1 MKETLLTVKNLSVSY
16 SKTEAIKDVSF
27 EVEKGDFVCIIGQN
41 GGGKTT
47 LINTILGFLKQNSGE
62 IKINTKNISFVPQN
76 ASVDKNFPI
85 TVIETVLSAF
95 LKNGIHLFKF
105 FSKKEKEN
113 AKSFLKQIGL
123 ENNSE
128 KLINELSGGEFQRLL
143 IARALAS
150 NPEILILDEP
160 TSNVDAI
167 SKEKIYRVLK
177 DLNAKGITII
187 MVTHDLDNITH
198 LANRIISINHS
209 VSSYK
214 IKNAENSFLEV
225 RDV

>member
-16 SKTEAIKDVSF
+16 SKTEAIKDVAF

-198 LANRIISINHS
+198 LTNRIISINHS

-214 IKNAENSFLEV
+214 IKNGENSFLEV